1 MNRALRIGAGAGFSG
16 DRIEPALELVQHG
29 QLDYLGFEC
38 LAERT
43 IGLAQAAR
51 QADSSAGFDPLL
63 IRRMETVLP
72 AAHARGIRIITNM
85 GAANT
90 LGAAQATVAV
100 ARACGLQGLKVA
112 AVVGDDVLD
121 LIRNGDFQLID
132 REGRSSDIRAST
144 VSANAYLGAEGIV
157 KALEMDADVVIT
169 GRVCDP
175 ALFLAPLIHEFGWKA
190 DDWDL
195 LGRGTLVGH
204 LLECAG
210 QLTGGYFADPGFKD
224 VPNLARLG
232 FPLAEVA
239 QDGSAIFTKV
249 DGSGGR
255 IDAATC
261 KEQLLYEVLDP
272 SAYVQADVIADFR
285 SVEISELGTNRVR
298 VSGGRG
304 HARTDTLKVSISYE
318 DGFVGHG
325 QIAYAG
331 PGARARAEL
340 AFEIVCERL
349 KIIGAAATD
358 LKLDL
363 IGINALNRTG
373 ITDLFE
379 PAEVVARISG
389 RSAELTGAEALV
401 AEIESLYTNGPAGG
415 GGASGSCRKVLAVAS
430 TLIPRDAVNPTVEM
444 LVA

>member
-1 MNRALRIGAGAGFSG
+1 MRVVRIGAGAGFSG
-16 DRIEPALELVQHG
+16 DRIEPALELAQHG
-29 QLDYLGFEC
+29 RLDYLAFEC

-51 QADSSAGFDPLL
+51 QCDPSSGFDPLL

-72 AAHARGIRIITNM
+72 VAHAQGVRIITNM

-90 LGAAQATVAV
+90 IGAAQATAEV
-100 ARACGLQGLKVA
+100 ARACGLHGLKVA

-121 LIRNGDFQLID
+121 LIRADDFVLSD
-132 REGRSSDIRAST
+132 REGRSSDIRASI

-157 KALEMDADVVIT
+157 RALELGADVVIT

-175 ALFLAPLIHEFGWKA
+175 ALFLAPLMHEFGWNS
-190 DDWDL
+190 DDWDM

-224 VPNLARLG
+224 VPGLARLG
-232 FPLAEVA
+232 FPLAEVSE
-239 QDGSAIFTKV
+239 DGSAVFTKV
-249 DGSGGR
+249 VGSGGR
-255 IDAATC
+255 LTSATC

-272 SAYVQADVIADFR
+272 AAYVQADVIADF
-285 SVEISELGTNRVR
+285 SNVEIEDLGSDRVR
-298 VSGGRG
+298 VRGGGGR
-304 HARTDTLKVSISYE
+304 RCTETLKVSISYE
-318 DGFVGHG
+318 DGFIGQG

-340 AFEIVCERL
+340 AFEIIRERL
-349 KIIGAAATD
+349 NLTGTVVSD
-358 LKLDL
+358 LTLDL
-363 IGINALNRTG
+363 VGVNALSRVADT
-373 ITDLFE
+373 ISSDPFE
-379 PAEVVARISG
+379 IVARISG
-389 RSAELTGAEALV
+389 RTGDMKSAEALV
-401 AEIESLYTNGPAGG
+401 AEVEALYTNGPAGG
-415 GGASGSCRKVLAVAS
+415 GGAIGTVRKVLAVAS
-430 TLIPRDAVNPTVEM
+430 TFLGRETVCPRVEM